1 MTKLRPAEQSE
12 EAVDKST
19 EAVLNVLADD
29 DESPEEEMFP
39 EIKYSPTGKPIPDGY
54 HWDGTRRV
62 KTYKGSKRPDS
73 IPSDLW
79 RMLSPKDRE
88 KLIVEEADKMS
99 GSGSASSSAATRGS
113 KKKKKETAAS
123 ARKFP
128 VNPSPSGEP
137 VSAESW
143 EIIPVDRPKFCVPA
157 MPKAAPAKAELHRP
171 ELREMI
177 KRKIQELE
185 FKVAL
190 EEFCAV
196 ARLVPKDEVR
206 KNPKA
211 NSALDKEWENL
222 RTKGVWDESRV
233 RECKSIVDEARKN
246 NETVHFC
253 RIFKACYEKGSE
265 LPEDDLRRKFKGRTV
280 FQGNNVRDQDSD
292 HALFAELGSSPAPME
307 AAKLLDAFGSQP
319 GFSKAQAGLYP
330 GPLHWGARMAFTSE
344 KPLAEHWS
352 KEFWQPMV
360 PLVLALH
367 GHPDSGG
374 IWENHLNP
382 RSGKEGWNNFFLTF
396 GKVAFIM
403 LNASACWL
411 SMWTISN
418 LQVRPRTWTKHGPAF
433 VLLSTLGNQSH
444 MTDILAVNMWSS
456 TTLHSQERLTL
467 LHMFLILRR
476 L

>member
-1 MTKLRPAEQSE
+1 
-12 EAVDKST
+12 
-19 EAVLNVLADD
+19 
-29 DESPEEEMFP
+29 
-39 EIKYSPTGKPIPDGY
+39 
-54 HWDGTRRV
+54 
-62 KTYKGSKRPDS
+62 
-73 IPSDLW
+73 
-79 RMLSPKDRE
+79 
-88 KLIVEEADKMS
+88 
-99 GSGSASSSAATRGS
+99 
-113 KKKKKETAAS
+113 
-123 ARKFP
+123 
-128 VNPSPSGEP
+128 
-137 VSAESW
+137 
-143 EIIPVDRPKFCVPA
+143 
-157 MPKAAPAKAELHRP
+157 
-171 ELREMI
+171 MI

-253 RIFKACYEKGSE
+253 WILKPVTKKVPNFLQTTFDESSRDALSFRETTFVIKIQIMRCLQSLVPAQHRWKLQNSLMRLVHNLDFQK
-265 LPEDDLRRKFKGRTV
+265 LR
-280 FQGNNVRDQDSD
+280 QAYIQ
-292 HALFAELGSSPAPME
+292 ALFTGVPAWLS
-307 AAKLLDAFGSQP
+307 LLRNRWP
-319 GFSKAQAGLYP
+319 
-330 GPLHWGARMAFTSE
+330 
-344 KPLAEHWS
+344 EHWS

-382 RSGKEGWNNFFLTF
+382 SSGKEGWNNFFLTF
-396 GKVAFIM
+396 GKVALIM